1 MATATMRPSVLF
13 FSSNMATLSASSET
27 LDASQRWETDPGSS
41 SSSNRGRHSEDVPYV
56 TSPPIPLEYPP
67 QPFSAYKPIPT
78 LSTRKLL
85 KVYGQLAKGR
95 LTILNVLV
103 AMSGVALAPTY
114 VGVPVLLAT
123 AAGTA
128 LCSAAANT
136 TNQLLEIP
144 FDAQMTRTRN
154 RPLVRRAISPLHAA
168 SYAVVTGIAGPA
180 ILLTIVNPVT
190 AALGLFN
197 VVLYA
202 GVYTVM
208 KRRTIWN
215 TWVGSVVGA
224 LPAVMGW
231 TACEGHIL
239 PSASHPI
246 QTFLPSF
253 LTSTPLPLEAIDNP
267 LSPLALFALMFSWQF
282 PHFNSLSHLLR
293 ASYAQAGYRMLSV
306 SSPTKNAL
314 VALRHSVLLVPICS
328 VLVPL
333 SGLTTWAF
341 ALTSLPFNAI
351 ALRHAWRFWKEGTD
365 KSARAL
371 WNTMLWHLPVI
382 LGLMMF
388 HKQGMDWLNW
398 LGLSQ
403 EQKAIEEPV
412 KAESV

>member
-1 MATATMRPSVLF
+1 
-13 FSSNMATLSASSET
+13 MATLSTTSET
-27 LDASQRWETDPGSS
+27 LDASERWETDTSGSS
-41 SSSNRGRHSEDVPYV
+41 LSNRGRYSEDVPHV
-56 TSPPIPLEYPP
+56 ASPPIPLEYPP
-67 QPFSAYKPIPT
+67 QPFSAYKPIPS

-136 TNQLLEIP
+136 INQILEVP
-144 FDAQMTRTRN
+144 FDAQMARTRN

-180 ILLTIVNPVT
+180 ILVTMVNPVT

-267 LSPLALFALMFSWQF
+267 
-282 PHFNSLSHLLR
+282 
-293 ASYAQAGYRMLSV
+293 G
-306 SSPTKNAL
+306 
-314 VALRHSVLLVPICS
+314 
-328 VLVPL
+328 
-333 SGLTTWAF
+333 
-341 ALTSLPFNAI
+341 
-351 ALRHAWRFWKEGTD
+351 
-365 KSARAL
+365 
-371 WNTMLWHLPVI
+371 
-382 LGLMMF
+382 
-388 HKQGMDWLNW
+388 
-398 LGLSQ
+398 
-403 EQKAIEEPV
+403 
-412 KAESV
+412 